1 MLLEGFRFGIGMCL
15 LCFTLRPELGTGA
28 LRVGPD
34 VSASSGIL
42 GDADARGKMPAERR
56 RGAVAARR
64 RQARQRRLGQARQ
77 GRDGLA

>member
-1 MLLEGFRFGIGMCL
+1 MQPLMPLESFRFGIGMCL
-15 LCFTLRPELGTGA
+15 LCFTLQQELGTGA

-42 GDADARGKMPAERR
+42 GGADARGKMPAEQR

-64 RQARQRRLGQARQ
+64 RQARQAR
-77 GRDGLA
+77 DELA